1 MPDRPCLYY
10 HIGQCLAP
18 CVKEV
23 KEEQNKQII
32 ENITRFLNGGY
43 EHVKTELTEKMLKAS
58 EELDFERAKE
68 YRDQIAHIEATMEKQ
83 K

>member
-32 ENITRFLNGGY
+32 ENIARFLNGGY
-43 EHVKTELTEKMLKAS
+43 EQVKTELTEKMLKAS
-58 EELDFERAKE
+58 EELDLNGLKN
-68 YRDQIAHIEATMEKQ
+68 IEIKLLISKRQ
-83 K
+83 WKSKK